1 MPIKVKFS
9 ELPTNTK
16 TPVLTY
22 CRQLMKEGKHFN
34 TKLEVYRENSE
45 PDIIVRKIGKAARL
59 TVCEDEERGPYF
71 KRVSNTTT
79 GSFSIDLNNKPV
91 QRDQNE

>member
-22 CRQLMKEGKHFN
+22 CRQLMKEGNHFN
-34 TKLEVYRENSE
+34 TKLEVYRENSKE
-45 PDIIVRKIGKAARL
+45 PDMIVRRIGKGARQ
-59 TVCEDEERGPYF
+59 TIKENEDKGPIFVKYRPPAQERGI
-71 KRVSNTTT
+71 
-79 GSFSIDLNNKPV
+79 GSTLA
-91 QRDQNE
+91 